1 MNRQIKNCTFN
12 VVSFDGSNTVAV
24 AGFPVT
30 VALSGGS
37 LRYEPYFHTGQ
48 PYDEAITGALRSQY
62 GGVRFKASLMW
73 DRLINT
79 TPLLSVLN
87 NAYTTTNAEITVQ
100 FHPDATNTTFF
111 ENVVVSQFLYDSRI
125 ESTIMRQ
132 PIAVELTGKEIRAS
146 IPTFY
151 QL

>member
-1 MNRQIKNCTFN
+1 
-12 VVSFDGSNTVAV
+12 
-24 AGFPVT
+24 
-30 VALSGGS
+30 
-37 LRYEPYFHTGQ
+37 
-48 PYDEAITGALRSQY
+48 
-62 GGVRFKASLMW
+62 
-73 DRLINT
+73 
-79 TPLLSVLN
+79 LLSVLN
-87 NAYTTTNAEITVQ
+87 NAYTTTNAEITVR